1 MPPTPNPSTPSYAHD
16 PGDPQ
21 HPHTA
26 AQKQGAP
33 SEKEIEGGKW
43 RGTDRDSPALLPP
56 SIRERSRRNPR
67 SCGAAGAAHTP
78 APGAGNPGSSAAVEA
93 EPEACGRGLGAVAG
107 GEAKAAEGGESGSG
121 AGWRLGRR
129 RWWGGV
135 LWFGCALRRRHHAAR
150 AVAHRAPV
158 TSCAQAGLALGF
170 GSGRGDRLGCVTRLW
185 SVATREERRSKSLRS
200 GPMERDSQGSA
211 LPWSWPVAPI
221 VGVNI

>member
-93 EPEACGRGLGAVAG
+93 EPEACGRGFGAVAG
-107 GEAKAAEGGESGSG
+107 GEVKVAEEVRAGAELGGDWGGGGGGVGFCGSAAPCAGGTTRLAQSRTGHQSLP
-121 AGWRLGRR
+121 AHRLG
-129 RWWGGV
+129 WLLV
-135 LWFGCALRRRHHAAR
+135 L
-150 AVAHRAPV
+150 
-158 TSCAQAGLALGF
+158 GLAG
-170 GSGRGDRLGCVTRLW
+170 
-185 SVATREERRSKSLRS
+185 
-200 GPMERDSQGSA
+200 
-211 LPWSWPVAPI
+211 
-221 VGVNI
+221 

>member
-33 SEKEIEGGKW
+33 SEKEIEGGKL

-78 APGAGNPGSSAAVEA
+78 APGAGNPSSSAAVEA

-121 AGWRLGRR
+121 AGWRLGREE
-129 RWWGGV
+129 V
-135 LWFGCALRRRHHAAR
+135 
-150 AVAHRAPV
+150 VV
-158 TSCAQAGLALGF
+158 
-170 GSGRGDRLGCVTRLW
+170 GSGLIIRPV
-185 SVATREERRSKSLRS
+185 RSNHRS
-200 GPMERDSQGSA
+200 
-211 LPWSWPVAPI
+211 PVAVYQISLTENRWKPVEFKSKFKI
-221 VGVNI
+221 ACVIGLDRFTGRFTSRFDRFTKWALIGRLIFFPFLFWFNFKCPKSRLNE